1 MALVFGVLG
10 GAALGGAALAAA
22 QSLAPGVA
30 PPSNDHFIS
39 MAPAKKLAVAA
50 GKPAILELDFRVQRG
65 MHVNSSAPKSEFL
78 IPTKI
83 RFMPPTDLMV
93 GRVAYPAGE
102 ELALAFSPKDKL
114 SVYSGDF
121 RITAQVSASR
131 SATTG
136 PYTVHGELKYQA
148 CNDKAC
154 FPPKTLPIV
163 FNVVVGKPQI
173 SRDAVV
179 QSGPKSTQKNPPQ
192 SPHIHR

>member
-1 MALVFGVLG
+1 MKRRLAIPLL
-10 GAALGGAALAAA
+10 LSALAAA
-22 QSLAPGVA
+22 QTLAP
-30 PPSNDHFIS
+30 STSEQYIS
-39 MAPAKKLAVAA
+39 MAPPKKLAVAA
-50 GKPAILELDFRVQRG
+50 GKPAILELDFRVKPG
-65 MHVNSSAPKSEFL
+65 LHVNSNAPKSEFL
-78 IPTKI
+78 IPTKM

-93 GRVAYPAGE
+93 GKVAYPAGE

-136 PYTVHGELKYQA
+136 PYTVHCELKYQA

-154 FPPKTLPIV
+154 FPPKTLPIT
-163 FNVVVGKPQI
+163 FNVVVGK
-173 SRDAVV
+173 AA
-179 QSGPKSTQKNPPQ
+179 SGNGGVMQEKPPGPKNPPQ

>member
-1 MALVFGVLG
+1 MKRLLAISLFGSV
-10 GAALGGAALAAA
+10 LAAA
-22 QSLAPGVA
+22 QTRAPASAA
-30 PPSNDHFIS
+30 PNHDQYVS
-39 MAPAKKLAVAA
+39 MAPAKKLAIAA
-50 GKPAILELDFRVQRG
+50 GNPAILELDFRVKPG
-65 MHVNSSAPKSEFL
+65 LHVNSNTPKSEFL

-93 GRVAYPAGE
+93 GKVVYPAGE

-121 RITAQVSASR
+121 RVTAQVSASR

-154 FPPKTLPIV
+154 FPPQTLPIT
-163 FNVVVGKPQI
+163 FNVVVWKAARGNGGVMQEKPP
-173 SRDAVV
+173 
-179 QSGPKSTQKNPPQ
+179 GPKNPAQ